1 MKYMLLIY
9 GNQELWDSFPPED
22 MERII
27 RETGALQ
34 AELRASGEFVGAW
47 GVADQVQAKTVH
59 LDSGVPVVTDGPY
72 IEAKEYLGS
81 FDIID
86 VDSDSMFEWPWLYAV
101 EVGRWSLSDA
111 QARRLRTYLDRG
123 GFLMVDDFWGEDEW
137 DNFYQNIK
145 RVFPDR
151 EPQCRHAR
159 SQAKVISHT
168 A

>member
-86 VDSDSMFEWPWLYAV
+86 VDSEERALEIAARVPFASVGRV
-101 EVGRWSLSDA
+101 EVRP
-111 QARRLRTYLDRG
+111 
-123 GFLMVDDFWGEDEW
+123 LMHEAADD
-137 DNFYQNIK
+137 
-145 RVFPDR
+145 V
-151 EPQCRHAR
+151 
-159 SQAKVISHT
+159 
-168 A
+168 